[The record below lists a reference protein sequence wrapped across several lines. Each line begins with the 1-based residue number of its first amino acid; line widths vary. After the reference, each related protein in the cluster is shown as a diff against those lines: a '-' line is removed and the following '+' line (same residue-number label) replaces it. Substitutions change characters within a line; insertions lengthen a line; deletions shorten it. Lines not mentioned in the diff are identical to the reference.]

1 MVFPVEQNLGESG
14 NSYGEAGYS
23 ETVTVT
29 VMADGKTLATD
40 QLTITWSNK
49 GEDSDTYSVSVA
61 PATTN
66 PEVDAQAL
74 FDVTVSGTYSGDVT
88 VDYGDGSQTT
98 LSYDVSDSAGGTFG
112 ETETVTETQTVSNTY
127 RSAGTYTVSAA
138 GDSKPESGSG
148 GSATITVENG
158 TDSGTT
164 DEDEILDDDESDNQ
178 EPANDGGQAD
188 EGADTNDDTPGS
200 LPEDTNSGGEDGNSE
215 GDDGTS
221 DGEDANNGA
230 NPENDT
236 PGRDLPDLPD
246 IPSDLPGSGSGNSG
260 NGGNGGPPPQRGG
273 HGKGRGV
280 GNDTPGG
287 LPTVP

>member
-1 MVFPVEQNLGESG
+1 VR
-14 NSYGEAGYS
+14 
-23 ETVTVT
+23 VTP
-29 VMADGKTLATD
+29 K
-40 QLTITWSNK
+40 
-49 GEDSDTYSVSVA
+49 
-61 PATTN
+61 TTN
-66 PEVDAQAL
+66 PEVDAETL
-74 FDVTVSGTYSGDVT
+74 IDVTVSGTYSGDVT

-98 LSYDVSDSAGGTFG
+98 LSYDVSDSAGGSFG
-112 ETETVTETQTVSNTY
+112 GTEGVSQTRTVGHTY
-127 RSAGTYTVSAA
+127 GSAGTYTVSAA
-138 GDSKPESGSG
+138 GNSKAQHGSG
-148 GSATITVENG
+148 GIATITVG
-158 TDSGTT
+158 DTSDSGTSGKEEML
-164 DEDEILDDDESDNQ
+164 EDNVKNGSDAQ
-178 EPANDGGQAD
+178 GPANDGGQAD